1 MKNTDIYDSNLNIVL
16 DKASNEDLDPLVEYL
31 SKKFSCDL
39 VVDTVYKEN
48 SPNHSKYADLIAK
61 EIRDMGGNSFMN
73 MFRGFEGPS
82 YHEVVCDVASKLKA
96 SYDKNDSIENIENSI
111 LEVIL
116 TKALE
121 KMTNEEKQL
130 LLKEM
135 GGKSNI
141 NIALLSTKS
150 FLTLFRTGGFA
161 SYQMTLII
169 ANQMS
174 RMLLG
179 RGLMFATNTAL
190 MKSASLITGPFA
202 LAVTSV
208 WSAIDMSGPAYKVTI
223 PCVIHIAMLRKKV
236 NRKRFKFW

>member
-1 MKNTDIYDSNLNIVL
+1 MTID
-16 DKASNEDLDPLVEYL
+16 A
-31 SKKFSCDL
+31 
-39 VVDTVYKEN
+39 VYKEN

-121 KMTNEEKQL
+121 KTTNEEKQL

-135 GGKSNI
+135 GGNSNI

-202 LAVTSV
+202 LPPMAGYSV
-208 WSAIDMSGPAYKVTI
+208 LNIK
-223 PCVIHIAMLRKKV
+223 ML
-236 NRKRFKFW
+236 